1 MADKMCTLD
10 LEMVHH
16 RHKVIRY
23 LIDGIA
29 DARAGAAAGAAMI
42 VHDRL
47 VARGEGRDVWRAIAA
62 YAAEPRDQQNR
73 RTAAVRFVVDFPLR
87 DRRHGRSSPHRAKLP
102 PFEFRNFPSPNNRR
116 RKAGRRFFRTTG

>member
-1 MADKMCTLD
+1 MLGRERLPDGAAGRVADEMRTLD

-16 RHKVIRY
+16 RHKVIRH

-47 VARGEGRDVWRAIAA
+47 VAR
-62 YAAEPRDQQNR
+62 
-73 RTAAVRFVVDFPLR
+73 
-87 DRRHGRSSPHRAKLP
+87 
-102 PFEFRNFPSPNNRR
+102 
-116 RKAGRRFFRTTG
+116 